1 MAIFGVIILNANIG
15 AAFSGGTARSLYVCG
30 VQAVVPITSG

>member
-1 MAIFGVIILNANIG
+1 MAIFGVAILNANIG
-15 AAFSGGTARSLYVCG
+15 AAFSGGTARSVYSCG